1 MEKNKSKLPNF
12 NSLDKLVAFFDS
24 NDMGEYLNTTSEID
38 FDVDIKKRT
47 HLVSLDVKL
56 ADELQ
61 KIAKSKHITSKKL
74 INKWLKEKVQQ
85 F

>member
-1 MEKNKSKLPNF
+1 MEKNKLKSPNF

-24 NDMGEYLNTTSEID
+24 NDMGEYLDTAQEID
-38 FDVDIKKRT
+38 FDVDIKKRA
-47 HLVSLDVKL
+47 HLVSLDAKL

>member
-1 MEKNKSKLPNF
+1 MEKSKSKLPHF

-24 NDMGEYLNTTSEID
+24 NDMGEYLNTTSGID
-38 FDVDIKKRT
+38 FDVDINKRT

-56 ADELQ
+56 VNELQ

-74 INKWLKEKVQQ
+74 ITNWLKEKVQQ
-85 F
+85 V